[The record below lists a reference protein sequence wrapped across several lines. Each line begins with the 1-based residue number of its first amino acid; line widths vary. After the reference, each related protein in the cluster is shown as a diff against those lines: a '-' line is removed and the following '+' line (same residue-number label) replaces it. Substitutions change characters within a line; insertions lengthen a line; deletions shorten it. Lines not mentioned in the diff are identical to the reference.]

1 MKIMKSIT
9 TSVSALAVSALP
21 AVAWASTSSGGAAT
35 NFWDRLIA
43 LLFGS
48 SRGSG
53 SGSSGSGSDSAGVPE
68 LGAEGVV
75 AAAVILLAVV
85 AIVMDR
91 RRRATHV
98 QG

>member
-9 TSVSALAVSALP
+9 SSIVALAVTALP
-21 AVAWASTSSGGAAT
+21 GAALASSGGST
-35 NFWDRLIA
+35 SNFWERLIA
-43 LLFGS
+43 MLFGS

-53 SGSSGSGSDSAGVPE
+53 SGSGSSGSDSAGVPE
-68 LGAEGVV
+68 LGAEGIV
-75 AAAVILLAVV
+75 AAAVILFAVV